1 MHYNLFKLRPPVVAV
16 LLAISAPSVY
26 SAEPASLENNKNNE
40 TETLPEVTVKDKK
53 TASTTDYQ
61 PLINTTAA
69 KIAAPLR
76 DIPQTVDVVPAQLIQ
91 DQAAHSLQDVLK
103 NVPGVS
109 LNLGDGQR
117 DQFVIRGFDA
127 MGDMYI
133 DGMRD
138 DALYY
143 RDLSNIERVEVLKGP
158 AAVLYGRGSSGG
170 IINRITKK
178 PGETI
183 SEFKLNGGSYKQRRA
198 EFDVGDKIGAS
209 AAFRIAGA
217 IEDSGSFRD
226 QGFLERNNIAPSLY
240 LQLGEDTNLLLQ
252 VEKLHDKRIT
262 DFGIPAF
269 QGKPLNISPDS
280 YYGSRNARDDD
291 YSKSDVLS
299 GRAVLTHK
307 INDSFT
313 VRNMF
318 GAYNYELDRNNTL
331 VSGVNEVLRTATL
344 THNQVLRQDDG
355 WFNQLELLQKAEWAG
370 MQHQLLYGLEVSEQK
385 KTMKRWGWSVA
396 SVTVSLFDP
405 VLPSLSQFGTR
416 GANPNLD
423 NQTTL
428 QAAGL
433 YMQDMITLSDHWKA
447 LVGARYDK
455 FVQKVEDRLSTVD
468 PERRDN
474 TWSPRAGLVYQP
486 YDWQSYYIS
495 VSRSY
500 QPSGETLSFTQAQSQ
515 MAPEETNNIEIGTK
529 TDFFNGRLSTTA
541 SLFHL
546 ERENIKGVN
555 PVTNTLVSV
564 GKQLTEGLELSASGE
579 IAPNWQVF
587 AGYAY
592 LDARITDSVAVQNG
606 VALRGNNAALTPKN
620 SANLWLM
627 YQLNDGWNLGGGLN
641 YVGNRYTS
649 ADNLVTLDSYV
660 TADAVAMYRS
670 KRYDLAFNLK
680 NITDKEYYASGH
692 GTSNLLNG
700 PGAPRRAEVTLTM
713 RF

>member
-1 MHYNLFKLRPPVVAV
+1 MYYHSFALRPQVVAI
-16 LLAISAPSVY
+16 LFAFAAQSAY
-26 SAEPASLENNKNNE
+26 AAEPASSKD
-40 TETLPEVTVKDKK
+40 TEADTLPEVMVKDKK
-53 TASTTDYQ
+53 STVTDYQ
-61 PLINTTAA
+61 PLVNTTAT

-76 DIPQTVDVVPAQLIQ
+76 DIPQTVDVVPAQLIK
-91 DQAAHSLQDVLK
+91 DQAAHSMQEVLK

-143 RDLSNIERVEVLKGP
+143 RDLSNIDRVEVLKGP

-178 PGETI
+178 PGEAI

-198 EFDVGDKIGAS
+198 EFDIGDKLGAS
-209 AAFRIAGA
+209 AAFRITGA
-217 IEDSGSFRD
+217 VEDSGSFRS
-226 QGFLERNNIAPSLY
+226 QGFLERENLAPSMN

-252 VEKLHDKRIT
+252 VEKLHDRRIT
-262 DFGIPAF
+262 DAGIPTY
-269 QGKPLNISPDS
+269 QGKPLKVNPSS
-280 YYGSRNARDDD
+280 YYGSSNARDDD
-291 YSKSDVLS
+291 YSNSDVLS
-299 GRAVLTHK
+299 GRAVFTHK
-307 INDSFT
+307 VNESFT

-318 GAYNYELDRNNTL
+318 GAYNYELDRNNTQ
-331 VSGVNEVLRTATL
+331 VSAVNDALKTATL
-344 THNQVLRQDDG
+344 LHNQVYRQDDG
-355 WFNQLELLQKAEWAG
+355 WSNQLELLQKAELAG

-385 KTMKRWGWSVA
+385 KIQKRWGWSNPT
-396 SVTVSLFDP
+396 VTVSLFDP
-405 VLPSLSQFGTR
+405 VLPSLSQFGVR
-416 GANPNLD
+416 GNNPFLN

-428 QAAGL
+428 QVVGL
-433 YMQDMITLSDHWKA
+433 YIQDMITLSEHWKA
-447 LVGARYDK
+447 LVGTRHDK
-455 FVQKVEDRLSTVD
+455 FVQKVEDRLSNVD
-468 PERRDN
+468 PERTDH

-486 YDWQSYYIS
+486 NDWQSYYIS

-500 QPSGETLSFTQAQSQ
+500 QPSGETLNFSRDQSQ
-515 MAPEETNNIEIGTK
+515 MAPEETNNIEVGTK
-529 TDFFNGRLSTTA
+529 TDFFNGKLSTTA
-541 SLFHL
+541 SIFHL

-555 PVTNTLVSV
+555 PVTNVLIGV
-564 GKQLTEGLELSASGE
+564 GKQLTEGLELTVSGE
-579 IAPNWQVF
+579 IAPKWQIF

-592 LDARITDSVAVQNG
+592 LDARITESVAVQSG
-606 VALRGNNAALTPKN
+606 VPLQGNRAALTPKN
-620 SANLWLM
+620 SANLWVM
-627 YQLNDGWNLGGGLN
+627 YQLNEGWNLGGGLN
-641 YVGNRYTS
+641 YVGNRYAS
-649 ADNLVTLDSYV
+649 NDNLVALGSYM
-660 TADAVAMYRS
+660 TADAAAIYRS

-692 GTSNLLNG
+692 GFVNFLNA

>member
-1 MHYNLFKLRPPVVAV
+1 MYYHSFALRPQVVAI
-16 LLAISAPSVY
+16 LFAFAAQSAY
-26 SAEPASLENNKNNE
+26 AAEPASSKD
-40 TETLPEVTVKDKK
+40 TEADTLPEVMVKDKK
-53 TASTTDYQ
+53 TAATDYQ
-61 PLINTTAA
+61 PLVNTTAT

-76 DIPQTVDVVPAQLIQ
+76 DIPQTVDVVPAQLIK
-91 DQAAHSLQDVLK
+91 DQAAHSMQEVLK

-178 PGETI
+178 PGEAI

-198 EFDVGDKIGAS
+198 EFDIGDKLGAVAS
-209 AAFRIAGA
+209 FRITGA
-217 IEDSGSFRD
+217 AEDSGSFRN
-226 QGFLERNNIAPSLY
+226 QGFLERENLAPSMN

-252 VEKLHDKRIT
+252 VEKLHDRRIT
-262 DFGIPAF
+262 DFGIPAY
-269 QGKPLNISPDS
+269 QGKPLKISPDR

-291 YSKSDVLS
+291 YSDSDVLS
-299 GRAVLTHK
+299 GRALFTHK
-307 INDSFT
+307 INDNFT
-313 VRNMF
+313 VRNLF

-331 VSGVNEVLRTATL
+331 VSGVNEALRTATL
-344 THNQVLRQDDG
+344 THNQVYRQDDG
-355 WFNQLELLQKAEWAG
+355 WSNQLELLQKAELAG

-385 KTMKRWGWSVA
+385 KTMKRWGWSVN

-405 VLPSLSQFGTR
+405 ILPSLSQFGVR
-416 GANPNLD
+416 GANPNLS
-423 NQTTL
+423 NQTIL
-428 QAAGL
+428 QVVGV
-433 YMQDMITLSDHWKA
+433 YVQDMISLSDHWKA
-447 LVGARYDK
+447 LVGARHDK
-455 FVQKVEDRLSTVD
+455 FVQKVDDHLSAVD
-468 PERRDN
+468 PERTDN

-486 YDWQSYYIS
+486 NDWQSYYLS

-500 QPSGETLSFTQAQSQ
+500 QPSGETLSFSQAQSQ
-515 MAPEETNNIEIGTK
+515 LAPEETNNIELGTK

-546 ERENIKGVN
+546 KRENIKGTN
-555 PVTNTLVSV
+555 PVTNTLIGV
-564 GKQLTEGLELSASGE
+564 GTQVTDGLELSVSGQ
-579 IAPNWQVF
+579 IAPKWQVF

-592 LDARITDSVAVQNG
+592 LDAQITDSVAVQNG
-606 VALRGNNAALTPKN
+606 VALKGNRAGLTPRN
-620 SANLWLM
+620 SANLWVM
-627 YQLNDGWNLGGGLN
+627 YQLNEGWNLGGGLN
-641 YVGNRYTS
+641 YVGDRYTS

-660 TADAVAMYRS
+660 TADAAAMYRS
-670 KRYDLAFNLK
+670 KGYDLALNLK
-680 NITDKEYYASGH
+680 NLTDKEYYASGH